1 MTTGRINQV
10 SIVGTLATPGDGGA
24 QPQPLSRADAFV
36 FTHARGRIRPME
48 RGLLFF
54 AVGAC
59 ASLHALPRRS
69 R

>member
-36 FTHARGRIRPME
+36 FAHG
-48 RGLLFF
+48 
-54 AVGAC
+54 
-59 ASLHALPRRS
+59 
-69 R
+69 

>member
-10 SIVGTLATPGDGGA
+10 SIVGTLAAPGDGGA

-36 FTHARGRIRPME
+36 FAHGTTGFADGKRVA
-48 RGLLFF
+48 LF
-54 AVGAC
+54 GPPPR
-59 ASLHALPRRS
+59 ASLHAPAPRS